1 MCAGCV
7 VRRWHMYVGCY
18 NLLQISDITVVK
30 HNVRQLFYSITKK
43 EIVTLLLFKYIFTIQ
58 WNTNFSHGIICSIS
72 ACLPSCVSCVDQAT
86 CTACLN
92 GYFLD
97 GMGECSGKATIKG
110 HYTGSL

>member
-1 MCAGCV
+1 M

-18 NLLQISDITVVK
+18 NILHISDITVVK

-43 EIVTLLLFKYIFTIQ
+43 EIVTLLLFKYILQ
-58 WNTNFSHGIICSIS
+58 YNGHTNFTHGMICSIL
-72 ACLPSCVSCVDQAT
+72 ACPSNCVSCVDQAT
-86 CTACLN
+86 CTACLD

-97 GMGECSGKATIKG
+97 GMGECLGKATIKG